1 MSLPLPFFLVR
12 IYFPQKLKQLPI
24 RQSLKRR
31 ALKTYPQNF
40 KESVVALFL
49 VFPKV
54 PLVHTTITLILFM
67 TSLQANLRPKSAI
80 FPTLFMTY

>member
-24 RQSLKRR
+24 MQSLKRR
-31 ALKTYPQNF
+31 ALKTYQNF

-54 PLVHTTITLILFM
+54 PLVHTTITLTLFM
-67 TSLQANLRPKSAI
+67 TCLQANLRPKSAI